1 MIKLIG
7 KYFLFLKEIFKKP
20 KKYSIYIKN
29 TLKEV
34 DNLGLNSLG
43 IVAFV
48 SLFVGAVMA
57 IQTYNNLTST
67 PLPIPHFYVS
77 HATKIILIS
86 EFAPTMIS
94 IILAGKVGS
103 FISSSIGTM
112 RATEQ
117 IDALEVMGINSAS
130 FLVLPKVLACLIFN
144 PILIMLSVCISI
156 FGGWLSGEFTGN
168 WSSSEYIAGL
178 QIKTDQRLYSYCI
191 VKSIVFS
198 FIIATVP
205 SFFGYF
211 VKGGSLQVGKASTKS
226 VVWTCVLIIILDFVI
241 TQMMLG

>member
-1 MIKLIG
+1 MEYIG
-7 KYFLFLKEIFKKP
+7 QYFLLLKRIFQRPKKYKIYVRNILKEI
-20 KKYSIYIKN
+20 
-29 TLKEV
+29 
-34 DNLGLNSLG
+34 DNLGMGSLG

-48 SLFVGAVMA
+48 SLFMGAVLA
-57 IQTYNNLTST
+57 IQTYNNLTTT
-67 PLPIPHFYVS
+67 PLPIPPFYVS
-77 HATKIILIS
+77 HASKIILIS

-130 FLVLPKVLACLIFN
+130 FLILPKVIACLVFN
-144 PILIMLSVCISI
+144 PILIMISVSISI
-156 FGGWLSGEFTGN
+156 FGGWLAGELTGN
-168 WSSSEYIAGL
+168 WSSSEYLSGL
-178 QIKTDQRLYSYCI
+178 QIATDEILYSYCI
-191 VKSIVFS
+191 IKSIVFA

-211 VKGGSLQVGKASTKS
+211 VKGGSLQVGRASTKS
-226 VVWTCVLIIILDFVI
+226 VVWTCILIIILDLLI
-241 TQMMLG
+241 TQIILG